1 MLNFIRKKK
10 VNSALSKAQRD
21 KKFLNYDSI
30 KNILILFNI
39 TDWADIERV
48 VEALRRDGKN
58 VQLWTVRS
66 KETANAIVPNEIR
79 VINAAKEVSW
89 SQSLL
94 KNVLDEFE
102 KVNYE
107 TLLDLSAKNDNILEY
122 LLAVNTSNFCI
133 GIRETETKVY
143 DFVMIK
149 KEEDDIFTTFEQM
162 KIYLGHNIQ

>member
-39 TDWADIERV
+39 ADWADIERV

-66 KETANAIVPNEIR
+66 KEAANTIIPNEIR

-89 SQSLL
+89 SQSLS

-149 KEEDDIFTTFEQM
+149 KEEEDIFTTFEQM
-162 KIYLGHNIQ
+162 KVYLGHNIQ

>member
-39 TDWADIERV
+39 TDWHDVQRV
-48 VEALRRDGKN
+48 VEALRKDGKN
-58 VQLWTVRS
+58 IQMWTVRS
-66 KETANAIVPNEIR
+66 KETADIMVPNDIR
-79 VINAAKEVSW
+79 VINATKELSW
-89 SQSLL
+89 SQSLS
-94 KNVLDEFE
+94 KNVLEEFS

-107 TLLDLSAKNDNILEY
+107 TLLDLSAENDSILEY

-133 GIRETETKVY
+133 GIRETETKIY

-149 KEEDDIFTTFEQM
+149 KEEEDIFTTFEQM